1 MKLLLK
7 ESIRTCSDL
16 DEAIHQAETDRIMEV
31 IFSMSDYDCEIDV
44 TFEDDY
50 YKKMNL
56 PLYYESN
63 LHRIM
68 DVIEMRDIKNGVDTL
83 VTNDNHLA
91 FRTYGENY
99 THEGKEGILTSLVV
113 VRCYG
118 EGRVSIDMSGHFATV
133 SQSEIGLNKEE
144 SCVADFPG
152 QE

>member
-1 MKLLLK
+1 MRRLHKT
-7 ESIRTCSDL
+7 SILTCSDL
-16 DEAIHQAETDRIMEV
+16 DEAIHQAEVERLTERLLTLPN
-31 IFSMSDYDCEIDV
+31 YDCEITV

-50 YKKMNL
+50 HKEINL

-63 LHRIM
+63 PQRIM
-68 DVIEMRDIKNGVDTL
+68 DFLETRDIKNGVDAL

-91 FRTYGENY
+91 FRAYGQSY

-118 EGRVSIDMSGHFATV
+118 EGRVSIVMSGHFATV

>member
-1 MKLLLK
+1 MKLLHK
-7 ESIRTCSDL
+7 ESIRTCSEL

-31 IFSMSDYDCEIDV
+31 IFSMPDYDCEIDD
-44 TFEDDY
+44 TFEDSY
-50 YKKMNL
+50 HKKMNF

-63 LHRIM
+63 LHRIL
-68 DVIEMRDIKNGVDTL
+68 DFLETRDIKNGVDTL

-91 FRTYGENY
+91 FRTYGKNY

-113 VRCYG
+113 VKCYN
-118 EGRVSIDMSGHFATV
+118 EGRMPVDMSRPFATV

-144 SCVADFPG
+144 SYVADFPG